1 MIRWPDHAYSDPIGA
16 RSSHNITE
24 GATMKFARNQQGY
37 RLGINV
43 RSDGLTDYAGLIVSG
58 QKLWESRRTRSLDP
72 YVGKR
77 VGIVRTGSGA
87 AMVVGSAIIGA
98 AMAVNEKQ
106 FNELRSEHFV
116 SQGST
121 FDIEKGGKK
130 YLYRLLDCKQ
140 IKPRP
145 VPKGSLGIIARQI

>member
-1 MIRWPDHAYSDPIGA
+1 
-16 RSSHNITE
+16 
-24 GATMKFARNQQGY
+24 MKFARNQQGY

-72 YVGKR
+72 YIGKR

-116 SQGST
+116 SEGST
-121 FDIEKGGKK
+121 FDIAKGAKK
-130 YLYRLLDCKQ
+130 HLYQLLEPKQ

-145 VPKGSLGIIARQI
+145 IPSGSLGIIARRL